1 MPRYHI
7 WTIGC
12 QMNKAES
19 ERLGSY
25 FEEHGYEVT
34 ATAEV
39 ADVIV
44 LNSCVVRQSAEDRVI
59 NKLSAL
65 KSLKKTRPDTTL
77 AVTGCWVNSNV
88 DGLRRDFPYVDHFFG
103 PGECP
108 QWFENA
114 GWDQAL
120 PRDAAPCAY
129 VPIIQG
135 CNNFCSYCI
144 VPYRR
149 GRERSRPLADIICE
163 VRERVHRGT
172 REVTLLGQNV
182 DSYGHDLPDQPDLA
196 DLLGE
201 LNNIDGLK
209 RIRFLTN
216 HPKDMSRRLIT
227 AIARLDR
234 VCEHISLPAQSGSNA
249 ILKMMKRGYTVEDYR
264 RLVDEIQKEVPGVAL
279 STDVIVGFPS
289 ETEAQFRETYD
300 LLADLKFDTVH
311 VAAYSPRPGTSA
323 TRELVD
329 DVPAAEKKRRLNEIE
344 RLQEGIATEIG
355 ADFLGKT
362 VEVLVEG
369 KKGDRW
375 QGRTRTDRP
384 VFFDSDDDCR
394 GQSMA
399 IRIGHTSPWSLQG
412 EPDKEK

>member
-25 FEEHGYEVT
+25 FEEHGYEAT
-34 ATAEV
+34 ATAEA
-39 ADVIV
+39 ADVII

-65 KSLKKTRPDTTL
+65 KSLKKTCPDTTL
-77 AVTGCWVNSNV
+77 AVTGCWVNSNI
-88 DGLRRDFPYVDHFFG
+88 DELRRDFPHVDHFFG

-114 GWDQAL
+114 EWDRAL
-120 PRDAAPCAY
+120 PRDAAPCAF
-129 VPIIQG
+129 VTIIQG

-201 LNNIDGLK
+201 LNNIDGLN

-227 AIARLDR
+227 AIACLDR
-234 VCEHISLPAQSGSNA
+234 VCEHISLPVQSGSND
-249 ILKMMKRGYTVEDYR
+249 ILKAMRRGYTVEDYR
-264 RLVDEIQKEVPGVAL
+264 RLVDEIRKEVPGVAL

-329 DVPAAEKKRRLNEIE
+329 DVPAAEKKRRVNEIE
-344 RLQEGIATEIG
+344 RLQEGIATGIG
-355 ADFLGKT
+355 AGFLGKT

-375 QGRTRTDRP
+375 QGRTRTDRL

-412 EPDKEK
+412 EPDKEE